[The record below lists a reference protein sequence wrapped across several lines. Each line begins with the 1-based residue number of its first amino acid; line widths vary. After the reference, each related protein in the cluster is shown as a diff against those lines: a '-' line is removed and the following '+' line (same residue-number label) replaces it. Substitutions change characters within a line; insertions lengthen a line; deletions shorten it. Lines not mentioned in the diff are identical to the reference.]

1 MGMIKQLENKI
12 EGMIEEYRVGFNNGF
27 FSVDEVISDL
37 LELQRMLKEGE

>member
-12 EGMIEEYRVGFNNGF
+12 DGMIEGYRIGFENGF

-37 LELQRMLKEGE
+37 LELQRMIKEGE

>member
-12 EGMIEEYRVGFNNGF
+12 DGMIEGYREGFENGF

-37 LELQRMLKEGE
+37 LELQRMIREGE